1 MADLTSDFCAEFE
14 QAFKDGKKLP
24 PKAALDLCMEVIW
37 RHKHAYTFEGPCEN
51 FLTHPE
57 NRSRLM
63 LSARNA
69 HKHAENIHLSGADL
83 DQLKNALC
91 FELAKDPAKRALQL
105 RKNAELIK
113 RAAGLLADINGAE
126 RFITVGCGHTAA
138 ICKHAKA
145 GGRTSSK
152 LLQDVNGYLDV
163 SKLMRDPKF
172 KLMIEKGW
180 KWTCIKAD
188 VDFKYPDFAKLA
200 QRACNSSNSNRQHSS
215 ESEIIC
221 QLSDYHSQALDEGVT
236 DAKAVALDA
245 LQDQSRVATYA
256 YTLFEYALK
265 YGGGPDVPWIRFL
278 DAFGKEYGT
287 TKAFGETFWDK
298 ISNMKFPQ
306 NKQGIIE
313 HFPLMR
319 LALLTVQSV
328 HEKQKD
334 DIATFLTVA
343 DLKKIVVKS
352 KLEQARELEEVI
364 TTAFQFT
371 EIIDGEFLVTYQ
383 KVVGQLLV
391 RAGLMIVEKELK
403 GHEGKK
409 YTIPELK
416 TAYLA
421 DISAATGKVVT
432 YAPWTGVAKPSE
444 AVAAGSD
451 VPEAAAKPSSD
462 FKDLSAYTSIEG
474 QAKELGYAVG
484 DVVVEKGNEDAPNMW
499 TIVEMLAGETIILQR
514 IFSYTGEVP
523 DQKFKLDINTLK
535 TRWKTLK
542 EPVMPCKISACQ
554 IRPDSLT
561 VDCVRADA
569 YKALIA
575 ADKAATKKDDQG
587 IAFWADPTSVR
598 TTRKLKAGELTLLPL
613 VPIGMI
619 YTKNNTS
626 GTAMQICDDPI
637 ELFIH
642 PLPKQVHLKKD
653 EHELKNDQLAAAYW
667 TVVASHTSQ
676 ADDANMQETTISKN
690 GFEFKAL
697 TNESEIQP
705 YTQLQVYKAPEP
717 KAVAGKLMG
726 VSIYNP
732 ADKRRR
738 LTGTSS

>member
-1 MADLTSDFCAEFE
+1 
-14 QAFKDGKKLP
+14 
-24 PKAALDLCMEVIW
+24 
-37 RHKHAYTFEGPCEN
+37 
-51 FLTHPE
+51 
-57 NRSRLM
+57 
-63 LSARNA
+63 
-69 HKHAENIHLSGADL
+69 
-83 DQLKNALC
+83 
-91 FELAKDPAKRALQL
+91 
-105 RKNAELIK
+105 
-113 RAAGLLADINGAE
+113 
-126 RFITVGCGHTAA
+126 
-138 ICKHAKA
+138 
-145 GGRTSSK
+145 
-152 LLQDVNGYLDV
+152 
-163 SKLMRDPKF
+163 
-172 KLMIEKGW
+172 MI
-180 KWTCIKAD
+180 
-188 VDFKYPDFAKLA
+188 
-200 QRACNSSNSNRQHSS
+200 
-215 ESEIIC
+215 
-221 QLSDYHSQALDEGVT
+221 
-236 DAKAVALDA
+236 
-245 LQDQSRVATYA
+245 
-256 YTLFEYALK
+256 
-265 YGGGPDVPWIRFL
+265 
-278 DAFGKEYGT
+278 
-287 TKAFGETFWDK
+287 
-298 ISNMKFPQ
+298 
-306 NKQGIIE
+306 
-313 HFPLMR
+313 
-319 LALLTVQSV
+319 
-328 HEKQKD
+328 
-334 DIATFLTVA
+334 
-343 DLKKIVVKS
+343 
-352 KLEQARELEEVI
+352 
-364 TTAFQFT
+364 
-371 EIIDGEFLVTYQ
+371 
-383 KVVGQLLV
+383 
-391 RAGLMIVEKELK
+391 RAGLMIAEKELK

-444 AVAAGSD
+444 AVAAGSA

-523 DQKFKLDINTLK
+523 DQKCKLDINTLK

-542 EPVMPCKISACQ
+542 EPVMPRTISACQ

-613 VPIGMI
+613 VPISMI
-619 YTKNNTS
+619 YNKSNTS

-642 PLPKQVHLKKD
+642 PLPKQVPLKKD
-653 EHELKNDQLAAAYW
+653 EHELKDDQLAAAYW

-697 TNESEIQP
+697 TNQSEIEP

>member
-1 MADLTSDFCAEFE
+1 
-14 QAFKDGKKLP
+14 
-24 PKAALDLCMEVIW
+24 
-37 RHKHAYTFEGPCEN
+37 
-51 FLTHPE
+51 
-57 NRSRLM
+57 
-63 LSARNA
+63 
-69 HKHAENIHLSGADL
+69 
-83 DQLKNALC
+83 
-91 FELAKDPAKRALQL
+91 
-105 RKNAELIK
+105 
-113 RAAGLLADINGAE
+113 
-126 RFITVGCGHTAA
+126 
-138 ICKHAKA
+138 
-145 GGRTSSK
+145 
-152 LLQDVNGYLDV
+152 
-163 SKLMRDPKF
+163 
-172 KLMIEKGW
+172 MIEKGW

-265 YGGGPDVPWIRFL
+265 FGGGPDVPWIRFR
-278 DAFGKEYGT
+278 DAIGKEHGT

-298 ISNMKFPQ
+298 ISNLKFPQ

-313 HFPLMR
+313 HFPLLR

-328 HEKQKD
+328 HDKQKD

-444 AVAAGSD
+444 AAGSD

-542 EPVMPCKISACQ
+542 EPVMPRTISACQ

-561 VDCVRADA
+561 VDCARADA
-569 YKALIA
+569 YKALIT

-642 PLPKQVHLKKD
+642 PLPKQVQLKKD
-653 EHELKNDQLAAAYW
+653 EHELKDDQLAAAYW